1 MEEKNEMNFE
11 EAFKKLSEIVEKL
24 ENEDIK
30 LEEAMK
36 LYEEGVGLV
45 RMCQSR
51 LENAERR
58 IKTLSGKSDSV

>member
-58 IKTLSGKSDSV
+58 IKTLSGKSDPV